1 MSPNQYGQ
9 QLGQALMEAGIT
21 QLSFSFDAHV
31 SPESVSAYKNGRA
44 VAPPD
49 VKSKS
54 ILITD
59 NPFLAMAA
67 ADESTAGT
75 SPGIMDG
82 DRIEVNRHTVLD
94 RTEHEMLELL
104 KVIQRAEERII
115 SAPPRSLT
123 PQERQEIE
131 TLIQETLDVVTA
143 STNLA
148 AILCREY
155 KVSWI
160 KQWAIHKSKWMRNG
174 LMKMMKEV
182 SGK

>member
-1 MSPNQYGQ
+1 MSDYGT
-9 QLGQALMEAGIT
+9 QLGNALSEAGVT
-21 QLSFSFDAHV
+21 QLAFSFETNV
-31 SPESVSAYKNGRA
+31 SREAVSSYTTGRT

-49 VKSKS
+49 IKSKS
-54 ILITD
+54 ILLTD

-67 ADESTAGT
+67 AQESTAGT
-75 SPGIMDG
+75 SPGILDG

-94 RTEHEMLELL
+94 RTEHEMKELL
-104 KVIQRAEERII
+104 KVIERAEERII
-115 SAPPRSLT
+115 CAPPRSLT

-131 TLIQETLDVVTA
+131 MLIQETLDVVTA

-160 KQWAIHKSKWMRNG
+160 KQWTIHKSKWMKNG

-182 SGK
+182 TGK

>member
-1 MSPNQYGQ
+1 MSANQYSH
-9 QLGQALMEAGIT
+9 QLGQALMEAGMT

-44 VAPPD
+44 IAPPD
-49 VKSKS
+49 IKSKS
-54 ILITD
+54 IIATD
-59 NPFLAMAA
+59 NPYLAMSAMY
-67 ADESTAGT
+67 ESSAGT
-75 SPGIMDG
+75 GPVILDG
-82 DRIEVNRHTVLD
+82 DRIEINRHTVLD
-94 RTEHEMLELL
+94 RTEKEMKELL
-104 KVIQRAEERII
+104 NVIEKAEERVIG
-115 SAPPRSLT
+115 APPRSLT
-123 PQERQEIE
+123 SQERQEIE

-160 KQWAIHKSKWMRNG
+160 KQWTIHKSKLVKNG

-182 SGK
+182 TGK